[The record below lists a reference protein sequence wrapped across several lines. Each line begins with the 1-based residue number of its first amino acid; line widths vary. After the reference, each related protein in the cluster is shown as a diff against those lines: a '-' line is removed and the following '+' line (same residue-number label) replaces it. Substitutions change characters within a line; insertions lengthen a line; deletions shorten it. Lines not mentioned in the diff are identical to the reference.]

1 MQLTVERLPQVTI
14 PIQKAAEML
23 GLSHWTLRRMVAQGK
38 VAAVKLNKRV
48 MIEAE
53 EIQQLVDRSR
63 ISPHDSNARPGGAH
77 DPERDSGRRSSCGA
91 QSQKRASTKGR

>member
-38 VAAVKLNKRV
+38 VGAVRLNGRV

-53 EIQQLVDRSR
+53 EIQKLIHRSR
-63 ISPHDSNARPGGAH
+63 INPHDANARPEGTH

-91 QSQKRASTKGR
+91 QSRKRAHTKGR

>member
-1 MQLTVERLPQVTI
+1 MQLNVQQTPQVTI

-38 VAAVKLNKRV
+38 VIAVKLNKRV

-53 EIQQLVDRSR
+53 EIQRLIERSR
-63 ISPHDSNARPGGAH
+63 LAPRGFGPAAAGNRPKQTQEAR
-77 DPERDSGRRSSCGA
+77 R
-91 QSQKRASTKGR
+91 